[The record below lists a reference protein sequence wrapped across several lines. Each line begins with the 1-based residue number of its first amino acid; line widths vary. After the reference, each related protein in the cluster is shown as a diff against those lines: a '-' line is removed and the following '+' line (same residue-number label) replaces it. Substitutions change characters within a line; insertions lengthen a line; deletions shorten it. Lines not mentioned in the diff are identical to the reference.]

1 MASLETT
8 LEQERVARL
17 KAEEELIL
25 FKRMMRTSRLDEME
39 EELRQLRQALA
50 EQKRSATA
58 KSRPSRAR
66 RIQVGAS
73 PRRPKT

>member
-58 KSRPSRAR
+58 R
-66 RIQVGAS
+66 QE
-73 PRRPKT
+73 